1 MRAGHQRQ
9 WAEILN
15 NARDIDLDGLTLD
28 VEPDDR
34 IGSTLP
40 NRSKAR
46 LRRMLVSVIL
56 AAGITWTVASDPE
69 RAQVWLA
76 SAKSFL
82 ETVVSNA
89 REIAERADRE
99 RAALHPDMSNASAQ
113 TAESIAPLAPI
124 EQATTSTQ
132 DEKGSP
138 GAGENLATGSI
149 GTVYADTPEP
159 AAEAQDRKSQEGARD
174 CSRSQPR
181 IAKCPSVAT
190 KRSRPEE
197 CWICHKNGTRQDPGR
212 CLFCLA
218 AKAVARASP
227 LRSAL
232 RSGCVSRMPQILCHG
247 HEGPLVLDVGRSG
260 EMRRRH
266 PSLRLIGPSTN
277 SQTAGAHVAPF
288 ELFHAFTRRGN
299 LKLGWWTSAQ
309 GH

>member
-1 MRAGHQRQ
+1 MKAGHQRQ

-46 LRRMLVSVIL
+46 LRRMLVGVIL
-56 AAGITWTVASDPE
+56 AAGIYWTVASDPE

-76 SAKSFL
+76 SAKSFV

-159 AAEAQDRKSQEGARD
+159 AAEAQDKNPKRVHAIAAGLSPELPNVLL
-174 CSRSQPR
+174 SRLSE
-181 IAKCPSVAT
+181 ADL
-190 KRSRPEE
+190 
-197 CWICHKNGTRQDPGR
+197 KNAGSAIKQHSQDPGR

-218 AKAVARASP
+218 TKAVARASP

-232 RSGCVSRMPQILCHG
+232 RSGFVSGC
-247 HEGPLVLDVGRSG
+247 
-260 EMRRRH
+260 RRYFVTVTKDRW
-266 PSLRLIGPSTN
+266 SS
-277 SQTAGAHVAPF
+277 
-288 ELFHAFTRRGN
+288 
-299 LKLGWWTSAQ
+299 TSAAVEKC
-309 GH
+309 GDAIPHSG

>member
-46 LRRMLVSVIL
+46 LRRMLVGVIL

-76 SAKSFL
+76 SAKSFV

-132 DEKGSP
+132 DEKSSP

-149 GTVYADTPEP
+149 GTVYAETPEP
-159 AAEAQDRKSQEGARD
+159 TVEAQDKNPKRVHAIAAGLSPELPNVLL
-174 CSRSQPR
+174 SRLSEADLKNAGYA
-181 IAKCPSVAT
+181 IKTALAKTPDDASFAWPPKPSREQA
-190 KRSRPEE
+190 
-197 CWICHKNGTRQDPGR
+197 
-212 CLFCLA
+212 LFEVRFA
-218 AKAVARASP
+218 
-227 LRSAL
+227 
-232 RSGCVSRMPQILCHG
+232 
-247 HEGPLVLDVGRSG
+247 
-260 EMRRRH
+260 
-266 PSLRLIGPSTN
+266 
-277 SQTAGAHVAPF
+277 AGASQGC
-288 ELFHAFTRRGN
+288 RRYIVTVT
-299 LKLGWWTSAQ
+299 KDRWSSTSAAVEKC
-309 GH
+309 GDAIPHSG